1 MHVSNTLRLP
11 LAFSLVALISLCGM
25 YGCGSGEQIQVYT
38 VDKPRVLE
46 QQLGAHQDSGPT
58 DRMLAA
64 IIPDD
69 ADNGWFFK
77 MVGDKDAVAE
87 KKKAFADFLRTVKF
101 AKGKPTWTMPE
112 RWELVSGG
120 SVRFATLYVPS
131 GDKALELSVSSLPL
145 PADDRDSMILWNI
158 NRWRGQMGL
167 ESLTPDHRDEATE
180 TIAANGKDI
189 TVVNLVG
196 RYNEKGMKAGGAGG
210 FSMGGFQHP
219 PIGPENTADAS
230 GKTGFDES
238 LLAVEPPEGWQPTAL
253 TLFRKAAYEVK
264 DENDPA
270 KSVEITVTTGAG
282 GSDLANVNR
291 WRGQVGLPP
300 IAGGE
305 LDEAFQGFDVGGHQG
320 RFLELVGPENTSPR
334 KAMYV
339 IMVEADQRL
348 WFIKLIGDAQLAERE
363 KPRFEAFAKT
373 VTFK

>member
-1 MHVSNTLRLP
+1 MHGSKILRLP
-11 LAFSLVALISLCGM
+11 LTVSLLALASLCGM
-25 YGCGSGEQIQVYT
+25 FGCGRGDQIEVYT
-38 VDKPRVLE
+38 VDKPHVLE
-46 QQLGAHQDSGPT
+46 EELGAHQDGGPS

-87 KKKAFADFLRTVKF
+87 KKTAFADFMRTVKF
-101 AKGKPTWTMPE
+101 AKGKPIWTMPD

-120 SVRFATLYVPS
+120 SVRFATIYVPS

-145 PADDRDSMILWNI
+145 PAEDRDSMVLWNI

-167 ESLTPDHRDEATE
+167 ESITSDNREETTE
-180 TIAANGKDI
+180 TITANGKDI

-210 FSMGGFQHP
+210 FGMGGFQHP
-219 PIGPENTADAS
+219 PIGAENAAGTQ
-230 GKTGFDES
+230 GKTGFDET
-238 LLAVEPPEGWQPTAL
+238 LLAVEAPEGWQPTAL

-264 DENDPA
+264 DENDAA
-270 KSVEITVTTGAG
+270 KSVEITITTGAG

-300 IAGGE
+300 IAASE
-305 LDEAFQGFDVGGHQG
+305 LDDAFQTFDVGGHQG
-320 RFLELVGPENTSPR
+320 RFLELVGPENASPR
-334 KAMYV
+334 KAMYL
-339 IMVEADQRL
+339 IMVEANQRM

-373 VTFK
+373 VEFK